1 MQEVEEKR
9 ALPKTLDYCLF
20 IAMSL
25 LSFHFSRGTNGK
37 GSWFIVWLKMHWKES
52 NFPLKTVKT
61 QRTKVLLEWGKAES
75 HYCHLSI
82 WNMGYATVKAGKERP
97 LQKMYNGWA
106 PGPGS
111 ARSWHCWIGWAERAQ
126 LQGGGPCPSL
136 SSQRHFPWIV
146 SQGGPTEGSLVPH
159 FSENEFTH
167 GISS

>member
-61 QRTKVLLEWGKAES
+61 QRIEVLLEWGKAEP
-75 HYCHLSI
+75 HYCQLSI
-82 WNMGYATVKAGKERP
+82 WNMGYATVKAGKKRP
-97 LQKMYNGWA
+97 LQKITM
-106 PGPGS
+106 
-111 ARSWHCWIGWAERAQ
+111 
-126 LQGGGPCPSL
+126 GGPQALALQEAGTAELAGLKGLSCMGGDHVHHCPHKGTFLGLYL
-136 SSQRHFPWIV
+136 SEVLEKDP
-146 SQGGPTEGSLVPH
+146 
-159 FSENEFTH
+159 
-167 GISS
+167 